1 MKIAITSDLYYP
13 MINGVAVFAQNLA
26 TGLAARG
33 HRVLKIN
40 PSPDGIER
48 LTTDKKTGVTTL
60 ELKSVKLP
68 FYPDQIEKLPDK
80 KELFG
85 KQLPR
90 LVYKNGLRFSPQPYH
105 SLKKALDDFQPDV
118 IHLQTAEFVASA
130 TLKYARKYDIP
141 LVSTGHAYPDNIT
154 GQLHLGPLKRPTDA
168 VLRSYMASFLKHSE
182 YATMP
187 TEMAI
192 NDLIPKN
199 RKHFQVTVEPLSN
212 GVDLSNFKPGRIPAE
227 IREKYHLPTAKTPLV
242 LYVGR
247 IDPEKSIENVFRAF
261 AQVLPKVPD
270 AEFFLA
276 GEGIARAE
284 LKKLAQTLGITEHI
298 HFLGKVMP
306 PDLMDI
312 YRAGWLFA
320 TASETETQGIVLIE
334 AAATGLP
341 LVAVDAGAVREV
353 CQDQKNGFLCK
364 PGDTAAMS
372 RAIAKLLTEKKLR
385 EQYSVESLKIAKNHD
400 INHTLRRFEEI
411 YHEAIQIKT
420 SK

>member
-26 TGLAARG
+26 VGLAARG
-33 HRVLKIN
+33 HQVLKIN

-48 LTTDKKTGVTTL
+48 TVTDQKTGVTTL
-60 ELKSVKLP
+60 ELKSLKLP
-68 FYPDQIEKLPDK
+68 FYPDQIGALPDR
-80 KELFG
+80 KEIFG

-90 LVYKNGLRFSPQPYH
+90 LVYKNGLRFSPQPYR
-105 SLKKALDDFQPDV
+105 SLKKALNEFQPDV
-118 IHLQTAEFVASA
+118 IHLQTAEFVAAA
-130 TLKYARKYDIP
+130 TLRYVRKHGTP

-154 GQLHLGPLKRPTDA
+154 GQLHLGPFKRPTDA
-168 VLRSYMASFLKHSE
+168 VLRTYMASFLKHSE

-212 GVDLSNFKPGRIPAE
+212 GVDLSNFKPGRVPAA
-227 IREKYHLPTAKTPLV
+227 IRQKYGLPPAKTPLV

-276 GEGIARAE
+276 GEGIARSE
-284 LKKLAQTLGITEHI
+284 LEKLAQTLGITAHV
-298 HFLGKVMP
+298 HFLGKVLP

-353 CQDQKNGFLCK
+353 CQNRKNGYLCQ

-372 RAIAKLLTEKKLR
+372 RALTKLLTDKDRRAK
-385 EQYSVESLKIAKNHD
+385 YSQQSLAIAQSHD

-411 YHEAIQIKT
+411 YTEAIQIKQA
-420 SK
+420 K